1 MRNIKFR
8 AWDKEGNVMYLPKTI
23 DGHIGEVYD
32 YEGNEWHTL
41 YRDDTD
47 LLIMQFTE
55 LLDKNG
61 KEIYEGD
68 IVSFGKDYFDVDML
82 GKVYWYDKTA
92 GFFIHRF
99 DAEGQIEEE
108 VLISDY
114 DIEIIGNI
122 YENPELLESEK

>member
-1 MRNIKFR
+1 MNKEINGTFCMEKLFI
-8 AWDKEGNVMYLPKTI
+8 APPPISYDKVE
-23 DGHIGEVYD
+23 
-32 YEGNEWHTL
+32 
-41 YRDDTD
+41 
-47 LLIMQFTE
+47 IMQFTGI
-55 LLDKNG
+55 LDKNG

-114 DIEIIGNI
+114 DIEVIGNI
-122 YENPELLESEK
+122 YENPELLESEKWLNKFG